1 MCNRITAF
9 VLKHIEDNGK
19 NYQLIL
25 RLKTS
30 QDPKEYK
37 NSIITFLKVEEIGT
51 FQDVLDKAQKQI
63 QSAGDSIDKLIGTR
77 TRAINRK
84 LTNIGTMDDA
94 DKAQKLLGIDSDT
107 DI

>member
-1 MCNRITAF
+1 MAAMLNSLQMGFRTLAIQKKSNEVWE
-9 VLKHIEDNGK
+9 VLGAVK
-19 NYQLIL
+19 
-25 RLKTS
+25 
-30 QDPKEYK
+30 KE
-37 NSIITFLKVEEIGT
+37 FGT

-94 DKAQKLLGIDSDT
+94 DKAQKLLEIDSDT
-107 DI
+107 DM